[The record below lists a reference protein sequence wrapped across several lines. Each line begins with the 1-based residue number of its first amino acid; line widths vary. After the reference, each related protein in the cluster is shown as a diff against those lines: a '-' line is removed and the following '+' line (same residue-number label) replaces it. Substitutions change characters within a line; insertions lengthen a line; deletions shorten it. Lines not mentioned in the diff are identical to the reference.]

1 MRFAWQNLDLDRTEL
16 KYHRMKST
24 HPLLTRAAV
33 CLVVGLA
40 LASVVDFYRTVDK
53 KNRTWQDPSTTYI
66 IGIGP
71 KRFREVISMMPPEAV
86 LGYISD
92 LPEEGAGA
100 VWFAGARH
108 ALAPR
113 LLIPLQN
120 PQKQDWILGNFS
132 KPVDLHQIEAQNQ
145 LQLVRDFG
153 SGVAMFRSR

>member
-1 MRFAWQNLDLDRTEL
+1 MDRTALE
-16 KYHRMKST
+16 YYRRKSS

-33 CLVVGLA
+33 WIVVGLA
-40 LASVVDFYRTVDK
+40 LASVVNYFRTVDK
-53 KNRTWQDPSTTYI
+53 KNRDWQDPSTTYI

-71 KRFREVISMMPPEAV
+71 KRFREVIAMVPPETV

-100 VWFAGARH
+100 IWFAGARH

-113 LLIPLQN
+113 LLIPHQS

-132 KPVDLHQIEAQNQ
+132 KSIDLHQIETQNQ

-153 SGVAMFRSR
+153 SGVAVFRSR

>member
-1 MRFAWQNLDLDRTEL
+1 
-16 KYHRMKST
+16 MKST

-33 CLVVGLA
+33 CIVVLA
-40 LASVVDFYRTVDK
+40 LAGAVNYYRTVDK
-53 KNRTWQDPSTTYI
+53 KKDQDPSTTYI

-71 KRFREVISMMPPEAV
+71 KRFREVIAMVPPEAV

-100 VWFAGARH
+100 VRFAGARY

-113 LLIPLQN
+113 LLIPHQDL
-120 PQKQDWILGNFS
+120 QKQDWILGDFS
-132 KPVDLHQIEAQNQ
+132 KSVDLHQIETQNQ

-153 SGVAMFRSR
+153 SGVAVFRSL